1 MVATTSTHPD
11 PSAQADPAFVFD
23 LDGTLL
29 DSVYQHVTAWQR
41 AFAEVGIDLAVWR
54 IHRRIG
60 MSGGL
65 LADRVTKE
73 AGVELSKAQ
82 QETAE
87 DLHGRYYLE
96 HLEWVRPLPGATE
109 LLLALSEAG
118 VPWVIASSGKAD
130 EAEAHIEKLDLPRT
144 PPYVCSADVGHAKP
158 NPEMFI
164 AAAQQIDASVLDCIV
179 VGDAVWDMLAARR
192 ARMLGV
198 GLLCGGY
205 GVDELQRAHAF
216 RVYLDPA
223 DLHTSLD
230 EIGVML

>member
-1 MVATTSTHPD
+1 MSKSLTTP
-11 PSAQADPAFVFD
+11 AGPAFVFD

-65 LADRVTKE
+65 LTHRVTKE
-73 AGVELSKAQ
+73 SGVELSKAQ
-82 QETAE
+82 QEKAE
-87 DLHGRYYLE
+87 ELHGTYYFE
-96 HLEWVRPLPGATE
+96 GLEWVQPMPGARD
-109 LLLALSEAG
+109 LLMALSEAG

-130 EAEAHIEKLDLPRT
+130 EAEAHIEKLELPEM
-144 PPYVCSADVGHAKP
+144 PAYVCSADVDSAKP
-158 NPEMFI
+158 SPEMFL
-164 AAAQQIDASVLDCIV
+164 AAAEKIDASVLDCIV
-179 VGDAVWDMLAARR
+179 VGDATWDMLAARR

-205 GVDELQRAHAF
+205 SGDELQRAHAF

-223 DLHTSLD
+223 DLHASLD

>member
-1 MVATTSTHPD
+1 MTPA
-11 PSAQADPAFVFD
+11 APAFVFD

-41 AFAEVGIDLAVWR
+41 AFAEVGLDLAVWR

-65 LADRVTKE
+65 LAHRVAKE
-73 AGVELSKAQ
+73 SGVELTRAQ
-82 QETAE
+82 QEKAE
-87 DLHGRYYLE
+87 ELHGAYYFE
-96 HLEWVRPLPGATE
+96 GLEWVRPMPGARD
-109 LLLALSEAG
+109 LLMALSESG
-118 VPWVIASSGKAD
+118 VPWVIASSGKT
-130 EAEAHIEKLDLPRT
+130 EEVEAHIEKLRLPQT
-144 PPYVCSADVGHAKP
+144 PTYVCSADVEHAKP
-158 NPEMFI
+158 NPQMFL
-164 AAAQQIDASVLDCIV
+164 AAAEKIDASVVDCIA
-179 VGDAVWDMLAARR
+179 VGDATWDMLAARR

-205 GVDELQRAHAF
+205 SVDELQRAHAF

-223 DLHTSLD
+223 DLRASLD

>member
-1 MVATTSTHPD
+1 MSKSLTTP
-11 PSAQADPAFVFD
+11 AGPAFVFD

-65 LADRVTKE
+65 LAHRVTKE
-73 AGVELSKAQ
+73 SGVELSKAQ
-82 QETAE
+82 QEKAE
-87 DLHGRYYLE
+87 ELHGRYYFE
-96 HLEWVRPLPGATE
+96 GLEWVRPTPGARD

-130 EAEAHIEKLDLPRT
+130 EAEAHIEKLELPEM
-144 PPYVCSADVGHAKP
+144 PAYVCSADVDSAKP
-158 NPEMFI
+158 NPEMFL
-164 AAAQQIDASVLDCIV
+164 AAAEKIDASVLDCIA
-179 VGDAVWDMLAARR
+179 VGDATWDMLAARR

-205 GVDELQRAHAF
+205 SSDELQRAHAF

-223 DLHTSLD
+223 DLYSSLD

>member
-1 MVATTSTHPD
+1 MSKSLTTP
-11 PSAQADPAFVFD
+11 AGPAFVFD

-41 AFAEVGIDLAVWR
+41 AFAEIGLDLAVWR

-65 LADRVTKE
+65 LAHRVTKE
-73 AGVELSKAQ
+73 SGVELSKAQ
-82 QETAE
+82 QDKAE
-87 DLHGRYYLE
+87 ELHGRYYFE
-96 HLEWVRPLPGATE
+96 GLEWVQPTPGARD

-118 VPWVIASSGKAD
+118 VPWVIASSGKAE
-130 EAEAHIEKLDLPRT
+130 EAEAHIEKLELPEM
-144 PPYVCSADVGHAKP
+144 PAYVCSADVDSAKP
-158 NPEMFI
+158 NPEMFL
-164 AAAQQIDASVLDCIV
+164 AAADKIDASVLDCIA
-179 VGDAVWDMLAARR
+179 VGDATWDMLAARR

-198 GLLCGGY
+198 GVLCGGY
-205 GVDELQRAHAF
+205 SIDELQRAHAF

-223 DLHTSLD
+223 DLYASLD

>member
-1 MVATTSTHPD
+1 MDGNRATP
-11 PSAQADPAFVFD
+11 ADPAFVFD

-41 AFAEVGIDLAVWR
+41 GFAEVGVDLAVWR

-65 LADRVTKE
+65 LAHRVVKE
-73 AGVELSKAQ
+73 AGVELSQAQLDKA
-82 QETAE
+82 EE
-87 DLHGRYYLE
+87 LHGRYYFERLD
-96 HLEWVRPLPGATE
+96 WVQPLPGARD

-118 VPWVIASSGKAD
+118 VPWVIASSGKPD
-130 EAEAHIEKLDLPRT
+130 EAEAHIEKLQLPKT
-144 PPYVCSADVGHAKP
+144 PQYVCSADVEHAKP
-158 NPEMFI
+158 NPEMFL
-164 AAAQQIDASVLDCIV
+164 AAAEKIDASVLDCIA

-198 GLLCGGY
+198 GLVCGGY
-205 GVDELQRAHAF
+205 STDELQRAHAF

-223 DLHTSLD
+223 DLHASLD

>member
-1 MVATTSTHPD
+1 MARRLATP
-11 PSAQADPAFVFD
+11 ADPAFVFD

-41 AFAEVGIDLAVWR
+41 AFAEVGVDLAVWR

-65 LADRVTKE
+65 LAQRVIKE
-73 AGVELSKAQ
+73 AGAELSQAQLDKA
-82 QETAE
+82 EE
-87 DLHGRYYLE
+87 LHGRYYFEGLD
-96 HLEWVRPLPGATE
+96 WVQPLPGARA

-144 PPYVCSADVGHAKP
+144 PPYVCSADVDNAKP
-158 NPEMFI
+158 NPEMFL
-164 AAAQQIDASVLDCIV
+164 AAAEKIDASVLDCIA

-198 GLLCGGY
+198 GLVCGGY
-205 GVDELQRAHAF
+205 SAGELQQAHAF

-223 DLHTSLD
+223 DLHASLD

>member
-1 MVATTSTHPD
+1 MS
-11 PSAQADPAFVFD
+11 PSAPLATPADPAFVFD

-41 AFAEVGIDLAVWR
+41 AFAEVGVDLAVWR

-65 LADRVTKE
+65 LAHRVTRE
-73 AGVELSKAQ
+73 SGVELSQAQ
-82 QETAE
+82 QQKAE
-87 DLHGRYYLE
+87 ELHGHYYFEGLDQ
-96 HLEWVRPLPGATE
+96 VRPLPGAKE

-118 VPWVIASSGKAD
+118 VPWVIASSGKPD
-130 EAEAHIEKLDLPRT
+130 EVEAHLEKLDLPEKPT
-144 PPYVCSADVGHAKP
+144 FVCSADVDHAKP
-158 NPEMFI
+158 NPQMFL
-164 AAAQQIDASVLDCIV
+164 AAAERIGASVLDCIA

-198 GLLCGGY
+198 GLVCGGY
-205 GVDELQRAHAF
+205 SVDELQRAHAF

-223 DLHTSLD
+223 DLHASLD